1 LETHYLLVAHG
12 SRDARSQ
19 QSFQQLTALFRQ
31 AATQRSIRSE
41 QIHAGTLELGLPL
54 AERLQHL
61 GQSLTRQATVEILPL
76 FLLPGTHVMSDI
88 PQAVAVAQQKL
99 PQVNFNLRPHLGSH
113 PGILAL
119 LRDRISAE
127 RPWILLAH
135 GSRYPGGNAAIE
147 QLASSLGARP
157 AYWSAEPNLE
167 QSLCSIVEQGHQS
180 VGVLPY
186 FLFAGRITDAIYEQV
201 NQLRYTFSQLN
212 LDLTAPINPS
222 PAVAE
227 LLVDLI

>member
-1 LETHYLLVAHG
+1 LLVAHG
-12 SRDARSQ
+12 SRDVRSQ
-19 QSFQQLTALFRQ
+19 QSFQQLTTLFRQ
-31 AATQRSIRSE
+31 AATQRSIRPE

-54 AERLQHL
+54 EKRLQQL
-61 GQSLTRQATVEILPL
+61 GQSFTQQTTVEILPL

-88 PQAVAVAQQKL
+88 PQAVTAAQQRL

-119 LRDRISAE
+119 LRDRVSTE

-135 GSRYPGGNAAIE
+135 GSRYPGGNTAIE
-147 QLASSLGARP
+147 QLASALGARP
-157 AYWSAEPNLE
+157 AYWSVEPNLE
-167 QSLCSIVEQGHQS
+167 QSLRSIVEQGHRR

-186 FLFAGRITDAIYEQV
+186 FLFSGSITDAICEQV

-212 LDLTAPINPS
+212 LDLTFPINPS
-222 PAVAE
+222 PAVAQ
-227 LLVDLI
+227 LLIDLI